1 MHTRHL
7 GLFVNEMEI
16 KRRDRGWADGRAPE
30 AEAIGLK
37 EQSPLRQA
45 QDTASG
51 WSFIAPQGLRSLSA
65 GVQPMRVKLRQQP
78 AGTQLLASPAVA

>member
-51 WSFIAPQGLRSLSA
+51 
-65 GVQPMRVKLRQQP
+65 
-78 AGTQLLASPAVA
+78 